1 MYIQNQAPSEMPFT
15 LPKGYSGNAFAP
27 QPPSEPTQ
35 ATAEA
40 KELKTEA
47 ADPPRGL
54 SESEHPPEVPA
65 ESTEAFAPARGEKN
79 TDGGIFSRLPFLSSL
94 LPPLRKKRGGREG
107 LPEWSVIAIV
117 LFLLLDSNEN
127 DLLPFLLLLLL
138 WD

>member
-1 MYIQNQAPSEMPFT
+1 MYIQNQPPPEMPFS

-27 QPPSEPTQ
+27 QPQAEPAQEAPEETETVEPPGTLSEPEQ
-35 ATAEA
+35 AP
-40 KELKTEA
+40 A
-47 ADPPRGL
+47 AQ
-54 SESEHPPEVPA
+54 A
-65 ESTEAFAPARGEKN
+65 ESTEAFAPARGEKH

-94 LPPLRKKRGGREG
+94 LPPSRKKRGGREG
-107 LPEWSVIAIV
+107 LPEWAVIAVV